1 MTNVEGVLDK
11 NKKLIEEISSSEILE
26 MIKNE
31 TITEGMIPKINTC
44 LDAVNNGVT
53 AVGII
58 DGRKNTRFY
67 LKFFLTKV
75 QVH

>member
-11 NKKLIEEISSSEILE
+11 NNTLIEEISSSKILE
-26 MIKNE
+26 MIDDN

-53 AVGII
+53 AVAII
-58 DGRKNTRFY
+58 DGEKNTLFY
-67 LKFFLTKV
+67 LKYFQIKV
-75 QVH
+75 LGP

>member
-11 NKKLIEEISSSEILE
+11 DKKLIEEISSSEIIE
-26 MIKNE
+26 MVNNE
-31 TITEGMIPKINTC
+31 TITGGMIPKINTC

-58 DGRKNTRFY
+58 DARPQHFNT
-67 LKFFLTKV
+67 V
-75 QVH
+75 